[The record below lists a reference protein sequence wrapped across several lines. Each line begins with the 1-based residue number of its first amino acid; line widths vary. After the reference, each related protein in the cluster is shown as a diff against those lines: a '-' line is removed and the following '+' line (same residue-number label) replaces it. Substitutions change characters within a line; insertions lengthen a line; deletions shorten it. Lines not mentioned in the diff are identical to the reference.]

1 MPDELG
7 PDELG
12 PDELGPDELGPD
24 ELGHDG
30 LRLDGP
36 KAEPLPRRPRPHARS
51 RNAASRHVTSLRRSR
66 RRLVGEEHATPV
78 TADEASLTP
87 PPNLTEDDVD
97 AARTTRAR
105 LRASL
110 LHPGRGQILAAII
123 LFIVGAA
130 GVMQFRINATDET
143 YASARREDLI
153 QLLDGLSSESRRLEG
168 EIADLEQTRS
178 DLQSGADTQR
188 VARSEAERQLA
199 ELSILAGTAPAEGR
213 GIRMRIAD
221 PNSAVDARVLL
232 DAVEE
237 MRDAGAEVIEVNNTI
252 RVVAST
258 WFGSDARGL
267 VIDGKLV
274 SRPITLEVIG
284 EPHDLE
290 EAARFRGGIVSEI
303 TGPKIGGQVQL
314 EQVDRVVIESLHAS
328 RENQYAR
335 PAAPP
340 PTPR

>member
-1 MPDELG
+1 MLLPSDGRSFMPDEG
-7 PDELG
+7 R
-12 PDELGPDELGPD
+12 
-24 ELGHDG
+24 HDG
-30 LRLDGP
+30 EKP
-36 KAEPLPRRPRPHARS
+36 EPSLRRPRLHVRS
-51 RNAASRHVTSLRRSR
+51 RNAASRHVTSLRRSQ
-66 RRLVGEEHATPV
+66 RRLIGDKHPKAVP
-78 TADEASLTP
+78 ADEASPTP
-87 PPNLTEDDVD
+87 TPSNLTEDEVD
-97 AARTTRAR
+97 AARSTRAR

-130 GVMQFRINATDET
+130 GVMQFRINGMDET

-153 QLLDGLSSESRRLEG
+153 QLLDGLSAESRRLEG
-168 EIADLEQTRS
+168 EIAQLDQTRS
-178 DLQSGADTQR
+178 DLRSGADTER
-188 VARSEAERQLA
+188 VARAEAERHLA
-199 ELSILAGTAPAEGR
+199 ELSILAGTAPAEGQ

-267 VIDGKLV
+267 VIDGKPV

-328 RENQYAR
+328 RENEYAR

>member
-1 MPDELG
+1 MPDDLGPDDLGPDGLG
-7 PDELG
+7 PDEV
-12 PDELGPDELGPD
+12 
-24 ELGHDG
+24 
-30 LRLDGP
+30 RLDGEKP
-36 KAEPLPRRPRPHARS
+36 EPSLRRPRPHARS
-51 RNAASRHVTSLRRSR
+51 RNAAARHVTSLRRSQ
-66 RRLVGEEHATPV
+66 RRLIGEEHPTAV
-78 TADEASLTP
+78 TADEASSTQTP
-87 PPNLTEDDVD
+87 SNLTEHDVD
-97 AARTTRAR
+97 AASSARAR
-105 LRASL
+105 LGASL

-153 QLLDGLSSESRRLEG
+153 QLLDGLSAESRRLEG
-168 EIADLEQTRS
+168 EIAQLDETRS
-178 DLQSGADTQR
+178 DLRSGADTQR
-188 VARSEAERQLA
+188 VARAEADRQLL
-199 ELSILAGTAPAEGR
+199 ELSILAGTAAAEGR

-232 DAVEE
+232 DAIEE

-267 VIDGKLV
+267 VIDGKPV

>member
-1 MPDELG
+1 MPDEARRH
-7 PDELG
+7 
-12 PDELGPDELGPD
+12 
-24 ELGHDG
+24 GH
-30 LRLDGP
+30 
-36 KAEPLPRRPRPHARS
+36 KAEPPLRRARS
-51 RNAASRHVTSLRRSR
+51 HTRSHSVASRHVTSLRRSQ
-66 RRLVGEEHATPV
+66 RRLIGEQYPTAV
-78 TADEASLTP
+78 TSDEAPLASQPTSVA
-87 PPNLTEDDVD
+87 EDDAS
-97 AARTTRAR
+97 AARRTRSQ

-123 LFIVGAA
+123 LFVVGVA
-130 GVMQFRINATDET
+130 GVMQFRINTTDDT
-143 YASARREDLI
+143 YASARREDLV
-153 QLLDGLSSESRRLEG
+153 QLLDGLSAESRRLEG
-168 EIADLEQTRS
+168 EIAQLEQTRS
-178 DLQSGADTQR
+178 SLRSGADTQR
-188 VARSEAERQLA
+188 VARTEAERHLT

-221 PNSAVDARVLL
+221 PNAAVDAGVLL

-267 VIDGKLV
+267 VIDGKPV

-284 EPHDLE
+284 DPHSLE
-290 EAARFRGGIVSEI
+290 EAAQFRGGIVSEI

-314 EQVDRVVIESLHAS
+314 EQQDRLVIESLHEP

-335 PAAPP
+335 PAPP
-340 PTPR
+340 QSTPR